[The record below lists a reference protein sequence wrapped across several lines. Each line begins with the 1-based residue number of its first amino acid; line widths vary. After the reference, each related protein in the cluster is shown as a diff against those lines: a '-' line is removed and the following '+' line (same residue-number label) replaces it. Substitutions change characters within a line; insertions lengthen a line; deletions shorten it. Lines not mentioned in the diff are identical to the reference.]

1 MSWFEQLTGITEQ
14 SPQQVRNG
22 LSVAG
27 ENLVCANGNQLAFGS
42 LETPSLGE
50 LRSRLATTS
59 CGNGRLKVRQLVA
72 DAQSL
77 HRDPAN
83 AGALFQVASQFNL
96 LEMASPNTTP
106 EEGVGIYEHD
116 HTQGPVCA
124 ISCGAGTIYRNYFAP
139 VGNHIGQSTEHQID
153 CSADLGTLL
162 GNADD
167 ELWNLENGYLIP
179 TDAGLAQITSKIT
192 SADESERDRY
202 RAALRIGL
210 QWNTAVTLPAASHR
224 VSQAYCSALPVSYG
238 SQTTDQWTE
247 FAKLILEATYEA
259 TLCAA
264 IFNST
269 RDGKN
274 KLFLTLV
281 GGGVFGNRID
291 WITDAIHRA
300 IEKYRQY
307 EIDVAI
313 VTHKVPKPSIAE
325 LIKRLSP

>member
-1 MSWFEQLTGITEQ
+1 MSWFEHLTGITEQ
-14 SPQQVRNG
+14 SPQQVRNE

-27 ENLVCANGNQLAFGS
+27 ENLVCPNGNQLAFGS
-42 LETPSLGE
+42 LETPSLSE
-50 LRSRLATTS
+50 LRSRLATTPG
-59 CGNGRLKVRQLVA
+59 GNGRLQVRQLVA
-72 DAQSL
+72 DVQSL

-96 LEMASPNTTP
+96 LEMASPDTTP
-106 EEGVGIYEHD
+106 EEGVGIYEYD
-116 HTQGPVCA
+116 HTQGPICA

-162 GNADD
+162 GNSD
-167 ELWNLENGYLIP
+167 EKLWNLENGYLFP

-210 QWNTAVTLPAASHR
+210 QWNAAVTLPEANHR
-224 VSQAYCSALPVSYG
+224 VSQAYCSALPVTYG
-238 SQTTDQWTE
+238 NQPTDQWTE
-247 FAKLILEATYEA
+247 FAKLVLEATYEA
-259 TLCAA
+259 TFCAA
-264 IFNST
+264 ILNST
-269 RDGKN
+269 RNGKN

-291 WITDAIHRA
+291 WITAAIHRA

-313 VTHKVPKPSIAE
+313 VTHKVPKPSITE
-325 LIKRLSP
+325 LIERLSP